1 MCTSQVGRVL
11 EVRDRAEAVVEVDG
25 APRLVSTV
33 ALVLEGTPPAPG
45 DWLLIHT
52 GFAIEVL
59 DAAEAGELA
68 ALGRALRATR
78 EERTG

>member
-59 DAAEAGELA
+59 DAAEVGELA
-68 ALGRALRATR
+68 ALGRALRATQ

>member
-11 EVRDRAEAVVEVDG
+11 EVRDRAEALVEVDG

-59 DAAEAGELA
+59 DAGEAAQLA
-68 ALGRALRATR
+68 SLGRALR
-78 EERTG
+78 EGHEGGTG